1 MLVVDRDQMQKIDT
15 YAIDE
20 LKIPSLCLV
29 ERASLAVLKNI
40 DLKKRKTFAIIVGV
54 GNNGADG
61 LALARNLLAK
71 NIYVEVYIVG
81 NLDKASNDF
90 KVNFDAVNMLT
101 DRVYPLV
108 SLEELA
114 MMEANL
120 SEVST
125 IIEGIF
131 GTGLNRT
138 IKAPYS
144 FVIEAINRSLKYTIS
159 IDIPSGLDATS
170 GKTYGNVVDSD
181 LIVSMQAMKKG
192 VYTNSAFRDKCLVED
207 IGIPKLAIDKIMEGK

>member
-1 MLVVDRDQMQKIDT
+1 MLVVGREQMQKIDT
-15 YAIDE
+15 YAIEE

-29 ERASLAVLKNI
+29 ERASLAILKNI

-61 LALARNLLAK
+61 IALARNLLAQGL
-71 NIYVEVYIVG
+71 YVEVYIVG
-81 NLDKASNDF
+81 SLDKASSDF
-90 KVNFDAVNMLT
+90 RVNYEAVIKLT

-108 SLEELA
+108 SLEDLA
-114 MMEANL
+114 IMEANL

-125 IIEGIF
+125 IVEGIF

-159 IDIPSGLDATS
+159 IDIPSGLDATA
-170 GKTYGNVVDSD
+170 GKTYGAVVDAD
-181 LIVSMQAMKKG
+181 LIVSMEVMKKG
-192 VYTNSAFRDKCLVED
+192 VYINSSFRDKCLVED
-207 IGIPKLAIDKIMEGK
+207 IGIPKLAIDKIMQDN